1 MHDVDRLVDPATG
14 LSSEWHFE
22 IVLDFV
28 FPIAHRGV
36 TLTLVLFRID
46 EGEWTV
52 DHPKPDQVVTDLG
65 LTLRGV
71 TRSSDVIA
79 RFGEDMFVCLLPL
92 CNLQGGLVF
101 ADRMR
106 DALEDFKKR
115 TGTTVSASVASHRGE
130 GKGTARDML
139 VALKGTLLEAQSE
152 GGDRVE
158 VPTDGWNV

>member
-1 MHDVDRLVDPATG
+1 MRDLDRLVDPATG

-46 EGEWTV
+46 DGEWAV

-65 LTLRGV
+65 STLRGV

-79 RFGEDMFVCLLPL
+79 RYGEDMFVCLLPL

-106 DALEDFKKR
+106 DALDEFTKR
-115 TGTTVSASVASHRGE
+115 TGTTVSAAVATHRGDGE
-130 GKGTARDML
+130 GTARDMMM
-139 VALKGTLLEAQSE
+139 ALKGALVAAQS
-152 GGDRVE
+152 GGGVRVE
-158 VPTDGWNV
+158 ITVDVWNA